1 MSSTLLLADDS
12 LTIQKVVELTFADTD
27 FGVVAVS
34 SGDELLRQIPLCQ
47 PDAVICDVIM
57 PGKDGYQVCQE
68 IKSNPAWLH
77 IPVILLTGTFEPF
90 DRDRALAA
98 GCSEVITKPFEARK
112 LVETVERLV
121 QSAAESTQDAD
132 DSAIAGSFTPSWS
145 DADRPSSGG
154 FQPLETPEVEDDFDF
169 GTRLSMQSPEIAQAQ
184 PVEPVQPPP
193 EAEDRWPAETLEPE
207 PAAAAPIDE
216 PVLEPQDFAEVELT
230 GEGDETSEGYETTEL
245 DDGDFEHGSD
255 EEAEGEFESAGSFE
269 PEVEGVQEPEAE
281 PEAEP
286 EIEPEPEPATEAPRE
301 PEVEPFAAAPPS
313 PPSLP
318 ARPPAPALVRAEA
331 GVGEPFTADDS
342 GIGAAREP
350 LPAPE
355 TATAAQAPVMLSDED
370 VERIARKVLE
380 LSSGTLER
388 MAWEV
393 LPDMAELVVRERVRQ
408 LEAAVDGAAP
418 AEEPQ

>member
-47 PDAVICDVIM
+47 PDAVICDVVM

-121 QSAAESTQDAD
+121 QSASTSTLDPD
-132 DSAIAGSFTPSWS
+132 DSAIAGSVQPTWS

-169 GTRLSMQSPEIAQAQ
+169 GTRLSMPAQEIAPTQ
-184 PVEPVQPPP
+184 PIEPVQPPP
-193 EAEDRWPAETLEPE
+193 QADDEWAAQAVEPE
-207 PAAAAPIDE
+207 PAAAAPLDE
-216 PVLEPQDFAEVELT
+216 PVLEPEDFAEVELA
-230 GEGDETSEGYETTEL
+230 GEGELAAEGYETTEL
-245 DDGDFEHGSD
+245 NDGDFEHSFD
-255 EEAEGEFESAGSFE
+255 EEVEDEVEAAGSFG
-269 PEVEGVQEPEAE
+269 PEVEGVQEPEIE
-281 PEAEP
+281 PEAELP
-286 EIEPEPEPATEAPRE
+286 AESTGEPEL
-301 PEVEPFAAAPPS
+301 EPFEAAPPVPPTV
-313 PPSLP
+313 PPSVP
-318 ARPPAPALVRAEA
+318 AAAVVRAEA
-331 GVGEPFTADDS
+331 GVGEPFAADDS
-342 GIGAAREP
+342 GIGAGREAA
-350 LPAPE
+350 PAAA
-355 TATAAQAPVMLSDED
+355 ATAVEEAPIALSDED
-370 VERIARKVLE
+370 VERIARKLLE

-388 MAWEV
+388 IAWEV

-408 LEAAVDGAAP
+408 LEAAVDDAAP